1 MMDLNNIE
9 PEEEETIS
17 KEEMMGKYEELKEEF
32 VNYFGNHLKI
42 SMNKK
47 LKIEENECSV
57 QFMIGD
63 MLKRNF
69 NIMYGYQKEC
79 IKIKNRLQKIQS
91 KRNNSSKVQQ

>member
-1 MMDLNNIE
+1 ME
-9 PEEEETIS
+9 
-17 KEEMMGKYEELKEEF
+17 KYEELKGEF

-47 LKIEENECSV
+47 LKIEESECSV

-69 NIMYGYQKEC
+69 NIMHGYQKQC
-79 IKIKNRLQKIQS
+79 IRIKNRLEKIHS
-91 KRNNSSKVQQ
+91 KGVASINCGK

>member
-1 MMDLNNIE
+1 MQ
-9 PEEEETIS
+9 
-17 KEEMMGKYEELKEEF
+17 KYEVLKEEF

-47 LKIEENECSV
+47 LKIDETECSV

-69 NIMYGYQKEC
+69 NIMYGYQK
-79 IKIKNRLQKIQS
+79 
-91 KRNNSSKVQQ
+91 